1 MKSRRNRLWLT
12 LLAVGWLATGVEVGH
27 DARADEAKSSWP
39 AAPVWKFQVVAET
52 GVAVPNA
59 KWKAEGWQDSQTG
72 TSDATGLCRISG
84 LHHGTI
90 VVTDEQ
96 GRMGFAKTWRQRLV
110 KTERIVMKP
119 ARSVT
124 VRVVNE
130 DGQGVAEADV
140 NVIADSGPFALEQ
153 TGRDGTVSFK
163 IPADASVAW
172 IAAKRANVGFDYFE
186 NYESFPSQEFSEL
199 PAEVR
204 LTLNGARK
212 IKARVVD
219 TDGQPIAGVMVC
231 PWTIHKPGK
240 LSYIN
245 FLSRMFRETSD
256 ANGRVSFD
264 GMPGEFLHAITFLPK
279 HDGFDSPDQ
288 TSLRNDATDRSLVL
302 KMTRNSRLSGRIVGS
317 DGQPVPGLTLHV
329 EGRGA
334 TNMYFR
340 KEIAPDDSGRYEIS
354 VASGQAYLLAV
365 EHADFAA
372 PAQVTPVLKEREER
386 TNLDFKLSPGTL
398 IRGQVALGKT
408 PRPAKGQT
416 VTLIQQAGNVPEARP
431 FFGSTS
437 IELVRWT
444 ETDDEG
450 RYSLRVG
457 PGEFRLQLPNQ
468 SFEQREFLSIKAEPE
483 LVRDYH
489 AEYAERGSLSGRVTL
504 PDGLPAER
512 AVVHGAGVPNSRG
525 AGFRCRTDRN
535 GQYKTDRWI
544 ETTRLM
550 VTSMDGRFAG
560 FGTATRDDESVDIPL
575 TPAAKLSGRLLD
587 SEKKPVAR
595 QRVTALVSRAITL
608 EAVTDENG
616 RYELSLPVGT
626 TYNLHVWPNNK
637 LVTIDQGGTQ
647 EAKTYEIPDFVL
659 PQRAE

>member
-1 MKSRRNRLWLT
+1 MKPRRNRAWLT
-12 LLAVGWLATGVEVGH
+12 LLALGWFATGAGDGH
-27 DARADEAKSSWP
+27 GSRADEAKSSRPSSTTWTY
-39 AAPVWKFQVVAET
+39 QVVDEAGT
-52 GVAVPNA
+52 VVPNA
-59 KWKAEGWQDSQTG
+59 KWTAESWKDSLTG
-72 TSDATGLCRISG
+72 TSDAMGLCRITR

-90 VVTDEQ
+90 VVSDEQ
-96 GRMGFAKTWRQRLV
+96 GRLGFATSWRKRLP

-119 ARSVT
+119 PRSVT
-124 VRVVNE
+124 VRVVDE

-140 NVIADSGPFALEQ
+140 NVISNAGPFALKQ
-153 TGRDGTVSFK
+153 TESDGTVSFK
-163 IPADASVAW
+163 IPVDASVEW
-172 IAAKRANVGFDYFE
+172 IAAKKTNVGFDYFE
-186 NYESFPSQEFSEL
+186 NYESFPTQEFPEL

-219 TDGQPIAGVMVC
+219 TAGQPIPGVMIY

-245 FLSRMFRETSD
+245 SLTRLFNETSD

-264 GMPGEFLHAITFLPK
+264 GMPGEFLHGITFLSMR
-279 HDGFDSPDQ
+279 DGFDSPDQ
-288 TSLRNDATDRSLVL
+288 TSLRSDATDRSLVL
-302 KMTRNSRLSGRIVGS
+302 KMTRNARLSGRIVGG

-340 KEIAPDDSGRYEIS
+340 EEIAPDDSGRYEIS
-354 VASGQAYLLAV
+354 VAAGQAYLLAI

-372 PAQVTPVLKEREER
+372 PAQVTPILKEREER
-386 TNLDFKLSPGTL
+386 TNLDFTLSPGTL
-398 IRGQVALGKT
+398 IRGQVTIGKT

-437 IELVRWT
+437 IDLVRWT

-457 PGEFRLQLPNQ
+457 PGEFRLQLPHQ
-468 SFEQREFLSIKAEPE
+468 PFEQRELLSIKAERE

-489 AEYAERGSLSGRVTL
+489 ADYAERGSLSGRATL

-512 AVVHGAGVPNSRG
+512 ATVYGAGVPSSRG
-525 AGFRCRTDRN
+525 AGFRCRTDRD
-535 GQYKTDRWI
+535 GQYKTERWV
-544 ETTRLM
+544 ETTLLM
-550 VTSMDGRFAG
+550 VTSSDGRFAG
-560 FGTATRDDESVDIPL
+560 FATVTRDDESINVSL
-575 TPAAKLSGRLLD
+575 TPAAKLVGRVLD
-587 SEKKPVAR
+587 SSKKPAARRRITATVAR
-595 QRVTALVSRAITL
+595 AIHL
-608 EAVTDENG
+608 EALTDEDG
-616 RYELSLPVGT
+616 RYEIPLAVGSV
-626 TYNLHVWPNNK
+626 YELHTWPDNK
-637 LVTIDQGGTQ
+637 LVSIGRGNTP

-659 PQRAE
+659 GQP